1 MVYHIESCLK
11 IEKNYT
17 YITSL
22 ILFLF
27 EIICEVY
34 ETGRICSPNNILVET
49 LSPTNH
55 SKYKSCARAYYIRCL
70 VIKLTRTRI
79 CVRNGYLNKGSC
91 FLFLVSSS
99 ILNTS
104 HVWICMQM
112 WWRIHLIINLSAFE
126 YKYTSKERST
136 HCLVFITVYRT
147 EEESVKKE
155 LLLIFILIDWCMH

>member
-1 MVYHIESCLK
+1 MSNNRSPSCYSYQFGSRATDFHRFLESYSCQFLFQNSMVYHIESCLK

-34 ETGRICSPNNILVET
+34 ETGRICSPNNILAET

-104 HVWICMQM
+104 HV
-112 WWRIHLIINLSAFE
+112 
-126 YKYTSKERST
+126 
-136 HCLVFITVYRT
+136 
-147 EEESVKKE
+147 
-155 LLLIFILIDWCMH
+155 